1 MQAANDARR
10 YPDGLEVREVD
21 QGLLVRQGGQGYVA
35 RNWELSAATE
45 ELIQAAIAAGLGC
58 MIRADHPRRNAR
70 WPNPRGVVYLA
81 FSPDPTKQWSLAIDT
96 YRPKRQDY
104 GAAVFNGKYQN
115 QFLSAGI
122 PFTFERRNKGSGH
135 LVVTRNDV
143 IPTIRALS
151 EFDHSVLTLN
161 RATHNGEGFTTEYV
175 LQRQILTNWE
185 QTPWAKRYEVVQDE
199 FPVDGGLTSRRID
212 ILARDRQTGDWLIIE
227 LKRAEASTE
236 AVHQVTGYRRALA
249 LRDDFA
255 FGRLD
260 CALVAE
266 RSSLAAREVAGS
278 EGVAVYEA
286 EWPHTLR
293 RVA

>member
-1 MQAANDARR
+1 
-10 YPDGLEVREVD
+10 
-21 QGLLVRQGGQGYVA
+21 
-35 RNWELSAATE
+35 
-45 ELIQAAIAAGLGC
+45 

-70 WPNPRGVVYLA
+70 WPNPCGVVYLA

-96 YRPKRQDY
+96 YRPKRRDY
-104 GAAVFNGKYQN
+104 GAAVFNGKYHA
-115 QFLSAGI
+115 QFLDLVI
-122 PFTFERRNKGSGH
+122 PFTFERRNKGAGH
-135 LVVTRNDV
+135 LVVARNYV

-151 EFDHSVLTLN
+151 RFDHSVLTLN
-161 RATHNGEGFTTEYV
+161 RATHDGEGFTTEYV

-185 QTPWAKRYEVVQDE
+185 QTPWGKRYDIVQDE

-236 AVHQVTGYRRALA
+236 ALHQVTGYRRALA
-249 LRDDFA
+249 LHDDFA

-266 RSSLAAREVAGS
+266 RSSPTAREVAGS

-286 EWPHTLR
+286 EWPLTLR
-293 RVA
+293 RVALCDLPVGSVSKWAS